1 MLTVETHLAGR
12 IFPGDRNEL
21 ISFMEDVGYIHVKE
35 AHQKT
40 NEGRTNMGTTDDL
53 FVRKDIS
60 TQVRKKEE
68 L

>member
-12 IFPGDRNEL
+12 IFPGDRNDL
-21 ISFMEDVGYIHVKE
+21 ISYMEDVGYTHVKD

-40 NEGRTNMGTTDDL
+40 NQGRTNMGTTDDL
-53 FVRKDIS
+53 FVRNDVW
-60 TQVRKKEE
+60 TQVREKDE